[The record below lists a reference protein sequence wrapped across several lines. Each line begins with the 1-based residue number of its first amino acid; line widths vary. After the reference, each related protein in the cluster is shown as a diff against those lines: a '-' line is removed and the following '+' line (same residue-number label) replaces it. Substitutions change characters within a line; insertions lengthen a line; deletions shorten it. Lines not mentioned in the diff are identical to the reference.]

1 MCEVLPPT
9 SRDLSDSFVVVF
21 GQSIE
26 DLSKCQLLTVSRQEY
41 KTLAQE
47 RIRVN
52 SSFARTRLDEEM
64 VDALPENGVPQ
75 QFAECAVQMP
85 EVDRYSATRSGPGT
99 IRDPLGAAHEDTD
112 ASDEISDVSSNAGHA
127 EDKAREHSCNGEQP
141 AHVTCDQQ
149 LNQFETALGCDP
161 TSAPDF
167 VQHVAAF
174 KTQVELVQEAVK
186 QMRSAAQ
193 PADTGPEHSTGLAG
207 NAAQSATAQ
216 AAAEEECFR
225 AVVDLREI
233 AQKLDKHKFQE
244 KAKLLDCVDNKA
256 LFVPSNKLLSMF
268 NSSTWTQCFT
278 EFWYGDALPNTS
290 ELKQKPKLTFE
301 ELFEALPD
309 REELEY
315 QLASDSTPYRARSQS
330 RFDTPEHAIIPMY
343 YRVDKSNRPASV
355 CHFQGFWG
363 LSRLSF
369 SWYCF
374 IYPCGR

>member
-1 MCEVLPPT
+1 
-9 SRDLSDSFVVVF
+9 
-21 GQSIE
+21 
-26 DLSKCQLLTVSRQEY
+26 
-41 KTLAQE
+41 
-47 RIRVN
+47 
-52 SSFARTRLDEEM
+52 
-64 VDALPENGVPQ
+64 
-75 QFAECAVQMP
+75 
-85 EVDRYSATRSGPGT
+85 
-99 IRDPLGAAHEDTD
+99 
-112 ASDEISDVSSNAGHA
+112 
-127 EDKAREHSCNGEQP
+127 
-141 AHVTCDQQ
+141 
-149 LNQFETALGCDP
+149 
-161 TSAPDF
+161 
-167 VQHVAAF
+167 
-174 KTQVELVQEAVK
+174 
-186 QMRSAAQ
+186 MRSAAQ